1 MYRFLAALLLAPF
14 SFLGAETINPL
25 GNSPEVVEA
34 GRKLYN
40 ETCTVCHGVDGDVGD
55 RAPALGAARRY
66 AHNSEEEVQQVVL
79 RGIPGTQMPSMG
91 LSEEQAW
98 KITAFIRSLRAVAA
112 DFPPDGDVA
121 HGETVFWEKGECGQ
135 CHRINGRG
143 GLLGQD
149 LSNVGGSMR
158 LSAIRSAL
166 TEAKPHPPL
175 GFRPATVK
183 TTDGQIIRGVL
194 KNEHNFSI
202 QLLGDDDR
210 LHLLTSDEIA
220 SIERGDKSI
229 MPTDY
234 DQRLTAEEFR
244 DLVAFLSRL
253 STAKPSTSK

>member
-1 MYRFLAALLLAPF
+1 MNRFFVLLLLSSSAAF
-14 SFLGAETINPL
+14 AAETVNPL
-25 GNSPEVVEA
+25 GNSPEVVES
-34 GRKLYN
+34 GRQLYN
-40 ETCTVCHGVDGDVGD
+40 ETCTVCHGVDGDAGD
-55 RAPALGAARRY
+55 RAPAMGAARRY
-66 AHNSEEEVQQVVL
+66 AHNTEEEIQQVVL

-91 LSEEQAW
+91 LSEEQSW
-98 KITAFIRSLRAVAA
+98 RITAFIRSLRAVAA
-112 DFPPDGDVA
+112 DFPPEGDVA
-121 HGETVFWEKGECGQ
+121 RGEEIFWGKGECGR

-149 LSNVGGSMR
+149 LSAVGESMR
-158 LSAIRSAL
+158 LSALRSAL

-175 GFRPATVK
+175 GFRPATV
-183 TTDGQIIRGVL
+183 TTKDGRTISGVL

-220 SIERGDKSI
+220 SLERGEKSI

-234 DQRLTAEEFR
+234 DQRLSADEFR

-253 STAKPSTSK
+253 SKSK

>member
-1 MYRFLAALLLAPF
+1 MNRFFLVLLFSSAAAF
-14 SFLGAETINPL
+14 AAETVNPL
-25 GNSPEVVEA
+25 GNSPEVVES
-34 GRKLYN
+34 GRQLYN
-40 ETCTVCHGVDGDVGD
+40 ETCTVCHGVDGDNGD

-66 AHNSEEEVQQVVL
+66 AHNSEEEIQEVVL

-98 KITAFIRSLRAVAA
+98 RITAWIRSLRAVAA
-112 DFPPDGDVA
+112 DFPPEGDAA
-121 HGETVFWEKGECGQ
+121 HGEEIFWGKGECGQ

-149 LSNVGGSMR
+149 LSAVGGSMR
-158 LSAIRSAL
+158 LSALRSAL

-175 GFRPATVK
+175 GYRPATVK
-183 TTDGQIIRGVL
+183 TTDGKTIRGVL

-220 SIERGDKSI
+220 SLERGEKSI

-234 DQRLTAEEFR
+234 DKRLSADEFR
-244 DLVAFLSRL
+244 DLIAFLSRL
-253 STAKPSTSK
+253 SKSQ